1 MLRNAPLVLSV
12 WFLLGGLACSETQ
25 DAPSSVGG
33 AGGAPV
39 SASAGAAGNGSAPSA
54 GAAGDGS
61 TPSSGAG
68 GQKGDGGSSG
78 ALLAQGGVASGLA
91 GSTAAGAA
99 SGGSTGGVGGG
110 GPRNGV
116 SLLVFSRTVEYR
128 HDSIPA
134 GVQALTKLAAD
145 RGWQLAATEDASKF
159 SDAGLA
165 PYNAVIFL
173 STTGDVL
180 DDAEQAAF
188 ERFIRAGKGFIGI
201 HSATD
206 TEYDWAWY
214 GGLVG
219 AYFREHPMVQAA
231 DVLVEDAANPATV
244 GLPNPWRR
252 TDEWYA
258 FKSNP
263 RPNVHVLL
271 SLDEHSYSPGSGNMN
286 GDHPIA
292 WCHEYDG
299 GRAFYTGLGHT
310 SESFSDPLFIGQLA
324 GAVTW
329 VLKP

>member
-1 MLRNAPLVLSV
+1 
-12 WFLLGGLACSETQ
+12 
-25 DAPSSVGG
+25 VGG
-33 AGGAPV
+33 AGGTPS
-39 SASAGAAGNGSAPSA
+39 SASAGAGGSA
-54 GAAGDGS
+54 S
-61 TPSSGAG
+61 TPIAGAG
-68 GQKGDGGSSG
+68 GQQDHAGSGGT
-78 ALLAQGGVASGLA
+78 LLAQGGVGGGGA

-99 SGGSTGGVGGG
+99 TGGAAAQAGVGGD
-110 GPRNGV
+110 GPREV

-134 GVQALTKLAAD
+134 GVQALTKLASD

-165 PYNAVIFL
+165 SYNAVIFL

-219 AYFREHPMVQAA
+219 AYFREHPAVQAA
-231 DVLVEDAANPATV
+231 NVVVEDSQNPATAA
-244 GLPNPWRR
+244 LPNPWPRS
-252 TDEWYA
+252 DEWYA

-271 SLDEHSYSPGSGNMN
+271 SLDEHSYTPGSANMN
-286 GDHPIA
+286 GDHPVA

-299 GRAFYTGLGHT
+299 GRAFYTALGHT
-310 SESFSDPLFIGQLA
+310 SESFSDPLFMGQLA
-324 GAVTW
+324 GAVAW
-329 VLKP
+329 VLSL

>member
-1 MLRNAPLVLSV
+1 
-12 WFLLGGLACSETQ
+12 LG
-25 DAPSSVGG
+25 
-33 AGGAPV
+33 
-39 SASAGAAGNGSAPSA
+39 
-54 GAAGDGS
+54 
-61 TPSSGAG
+61 
-68 GQKGDGGSSG
+68 
-78 ALLAQGGVASGLA
+78 

-99 SGGSTGGVGGG
+99 SGGAAASFAGGAGALGALGRWRECFNCRRIV
-110 GPRNGV
+110 V
-116 SLLVFSRTVEYR
+116 VFSRTAAYR

-165 PYNAVIFL
+165 SYNAVIFL

-180 DDAEQAAF
+180 DDAQQAAF
-188 ERFIRAGKGFIGI
+188 ERFIRAGKGFVGI

-206 TEYDWAWY
+206 TEYDWAGTAGWLAHISASI
-214 GGLVG
+214 G
-219 AYFREHPMVQAA
+219 VQAA
-231 DVLVEDAANPATV
+231 DVLVEDPANPATA
-244 GLPNPWRR
+244 GLPNPWHR

-258 FKSNP
+258 FKTNP

-271 SLDEHSYSPGSGNMN
+271 SLDEASYAAGSANMN

-299 GRAFYTGLGHT
+299 GRAFYTASVT
-310 SESFSDPLFIGQLA
+310 PAKAFSDPLFIGQLT

-329 VLKP
+329 VLAH